1 MNTLEAKRVLETA
14 LLCAQG
20 PLTLRDMRSL
30 FADELNADS
39 IRLLLDE
46 LLREW
51 EGRGVE
57 LVALASGWRFQS
69 RPELREHLDR
79 LNPEK
84 PPKYSRAVLET
95 LAIIAYR
102 QPVTR
107 GDIEDIRGVVVATPI
122 IKQLEDRNWIEV
134 IGHREAPGR
143 PALYATTRQFL
154 DDLGLS
160 SLEQLPALIQ
170 AGDPTPIAGS
180 VQGSL
185 LDETPAV
192 VEVEPDE
199 AVSGSADPAPE
210 VTEASGVAEAS
221 GVPEVPEVPDGA
233 EVPGLPEAAALP
245 EAPLAVQSEVS
256 TAETAET
263 AELSV
268 VTPATPV
275 TEAKVATAA
284 TASAKAA
291 SQADETPA
299 GSPPARAAST
309 PARAGPATAQA
320 GVPSPP
326 PPMGGLS
333 AAAFAAFAASVA
345 ASVDD
350 GADTAAEDETEDDT
364 DDEDVDAQADGLDV
378 DEAPEDAADR
388 LASDGTG
395 SDDATGVFPQGRE
408 EPDAFAENKPQAGTF
423 ADRETPA
430 GRLAGDAPAR
440 DDNTASALPA
450 TSVAEE
456 TSEPTAAEGAP
467 TEEQPPGTVNPVA
480 DKSAS

>member
-30 FADELNADS
+30 FAEELNADS

-170 AGDPTPIAGS
+170 AGDPTPIPGS

-192 VEVEPDE
+192 VEVEPE
-199 AVSGSADPAPE
+199 EGLPGAAEHSADQAAVQAASLAAGLTAAEPA
-210 VTEASGVAEAS
+210 AS
-221 GVPEVPEVPDGA
+221 
-233 EVPGLPEAAALP
+233 
-245 EAPLAVQSEVS
+245 LAVQSGESQSPASVADEAGAASVARGTEV
-256 TAETAET
+256 AEAVDSAEA
-263 AELSV
+263 AEADEPGQPAGAEA
-268 VTPATPV
+268 TPAPD
-275 TEAKVATAA
+275 AAGPMRASVAVDGAGR
-284 TASAKAA
+284 K
-291 SQADETPA
+291 PA
-299 GSPPARAAST
+299 GSPPAKAVAS
-309 PARAGPATAQA
+309 
-320 GVPSPP
+320 

-350 GADTAAEDETEDDT
+350 GQEAAAEDGADENVDD
-364 DDEDVDAQADGLDV
+364 QADGLDV
-378 DEAPEDAADR
+378 DDGPEGDADR
-388 LASDGTG
+388 LALEEAG
-395 SDDATGVFPQGRE
+395 SEDTIGVLPQGRD
-408 EPDAFAENKPQAGTF
+408 EPDALAENKPQAGTF
-423 ADRETPA
+423 ADSEVPT

-450 TSVAEE
+450 TSIAGE